1 MPAAL
6 ACRPWPPAPRE
17 ARTSA
22 CSLVTAATAA
32 VVCLPTLCRAQLGP
46 TPQAQGTTVVPDQAS
61 QTTQEDWAV
70 HGQATT
76 TWLLQPAFASPYQGP
91 QSLSPAANGRETV
104 DATAYIGVRPWQ
116 GAELWFD
123 PEIDQGFGL
132 SGSLG
137 VAGYVSGEA
146 YKVGAQDP
154 YFEIQRLFLRQTID
168 LGGASQNLDPD
179 LNQLGGA
186 ATADRLVITAGKF
199 SVVDIFDNNAYAH
212 DPRNDFLNWSVIDQG
227 SFDYAANPWG
237 YTYGA
242 AAEWYQ
248 DWWTI
253 RSGLFNLTAVPN
265 GKNVDPRILSQFQSV
280 TEFEERH
287 SIWGQPGK
295 LRLLYWVDRGE
306 LGLYDDAVAFGAATH
321 TVPATGNVR
330 DYRSKDGVELNFEQ
344 QIVTN
349 VGVFLRAGASQGSVE
364 EQAFT
369 EVNQSL
375 SEGVSIGGA
384 RWGRPDDTLGS
395 AFVVNQISRAGK
407 QYLAAGGLG
416 GIIGDG
422 QLPNAGPEHI
432 FESYY
437 SAAMLKYA
445 HFTADYQLINHPAY
459 NRDRGPVSVFGLKL
473 HVQL

>member
-1 MPAAL
+1 
-6 ACRPWPPAPRE
+6 
-17 ARTSA
+17 
-22 CSLVTAATAA
+22 
-32 VVCLPTLCRAQLGP
+32 
-46 TPQAQGTTVVPDQAS
+46 
-61 QTTQEDWAV
+61 
-70 HGQATT
+70 
-76 TWLLQPAFASPYQGP
+76 
-91 QSLSPAANGRETV
+91 
-104 DATAYIGVRPWQ
+104 
-116 GAELWFD
+116 
-123 PEIDQGFGL
+123 
-132 SGSLG
+132 
-137 VAGYVSGEA
+137 
-146 YKVGAQDP
+146 
-154 YFEIQRLFLRQTID
+154 
-168 LGGASQNLDPD
+168 
-179 LNQLGGA
+179 
-186 ATADRLVITAGKF
+186 
-199 SVVDIFDNNAYAH
+199 
-212 DPRNDFLNWSVIDQG
+212 VIDQG